1 MLHRIDES
9 NIILDVTFTTA
20 PSSVKILSRGRQ
32 PKKMS
37 PNQKKL
43 TNAVWH
49 KKLLFD
55 LFPDM
60 SKRQWQQPIQF
71 LLQLLSLWFYWRKSE
86 SEHKFWQS
94 KKPKKS
100 LEFALFFF
108 FFFSQEFWNFFTYQH
123 VTYYSNITTTVY
135 VQRWCHFFISNTLTS
150 WTFHDVI
157 LLSFENGIQ
166 SRTRRYTIWNL
177 LWNRR

>member
-1 MLHRIDES
+1 MRPKRNSDEQRS
-9 NIILDVTFTTA
+9 LT
-20 PSSVKILSRGRQ
+20 
-32 PKKMS
+32 
-37 PNQKKL
+37 QK
-43 TNAVWH
+43 TNCC
-49 KKLLFD
+49 LIYFQICRT
-55 LFPDM
+55 
-60 SKRQWQQPIQF
+60 KRQQPIQF

-108 FFFSQEFWNFFTYQH
+108 FFSPEFWNFFTYQH

-135 VQRWCHFFISNTLTS
+135 VQICIKRWCHFFISNTLTS

-166 SRTRRYTIWNL
+166 VQN
-177 LWNRR
+177 N

>member
-1 MLHRIDES
+1 MLHLLQRHLAWE
-9 NIILDVTFTTA
+9 
-20 PSSVKILSRGRQ
+20 ILSSGRQ
-32 PKKMS
+32 PKKMRPKRNS
-37 PNQKKL
+37 DEQRSLTQK
-43 TNAVWH
+43 TNCC
-49 KKLLFD
+49 LIYFQICRT
-55 LFPDM
+55 
-60 SKRQWQQPIQF
+60 KRQQPIQF

-108 FFFSQEFWNFFTYQH
+108 FFSPEFWNFFTYQH

-135 VQRWCHFFISNTLTS
+135 VQICIKRWCHFFISNTLTS

-166 SRTRRYTIWNL
+166 VQN
-177 LWNRR
+177 N